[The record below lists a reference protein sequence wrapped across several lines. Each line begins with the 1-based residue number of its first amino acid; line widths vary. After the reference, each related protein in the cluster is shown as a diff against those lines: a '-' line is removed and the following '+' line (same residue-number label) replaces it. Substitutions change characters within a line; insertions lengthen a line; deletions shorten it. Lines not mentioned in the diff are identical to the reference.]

1 MANRYNGS
9 LFAAGKQ
16 EKTMNDILLYD
27 TTLRDGTHGE
37 NITFSADEKIK
48 IALRLDDFGIH
59 YIEGGWPGSN
69 PKDMQF
75 FDLASR
81 VEFRQAR
88 LVAFGATRK
97 PGIQPAEDENLQAI
111 IASKT
116 PTVAIFGKSWDLHVQ
131 EVMNN
136 SLAENLAM
144 IHDSVTFLKSNGLE
158 VVYDAEHFFDGYK
171 NDADYALKTLHA
183 AIDGGADFAVLCDTN
198 GGTLP
203 FEIESIFKD
212 VQKSI
217 SEKKSATH
225 DRAPCQLGIHTH
237 NDCGLAVA
245 NSITAVHAGAVM
257 VQGTINGYG
266 ERCGNADL
274 TSVIPVISLKMNR
287 PCVSEKQLEKLKTL
301 SRYVSETANQVPLN
315 TRPFVGKSAFA
326 HKGGIHVSAI
336 MKVPKAYEHM
346 EPALVGNQRRVLV
359 SDLSGKSN
367 VEYKAKE
374 LGVELG
380 GNGYDS
386 KKIVSEIKQLEQQGY
401 QFDVAEGSFKILME
415 KFTDQ
420 FEPLFQLESFRVTIE
435 KDKDGPCSSQ
445 ATIKISVGDTQ
456 EITAAEGYGPVSA
469 LDNALRKALDKFFP
483 DLDTMRLVDFKV
495 RVIDGGRG
503 TAAKVRVFIESR
515 DQDQIWSTIG
525 VSEDIIEASWHAL
538 ADSFQYKLANEKQ
551 IRDGQ
556 FPAQEALPIFNK

>member
-1 MANRYNGS
+1 M
-9 LFAAGKQ
+9 
-16 EKTMNDILLYD
+16 EPVLLYD
-27 TTLRDGTHGE
+27 TTLRDGTQGE

-75 FDLASR
+75 FDLAKR

-88 LVAFGATRK
+88 LVAFGSTRK
-97 PGIQPAEDENLQAI
+97 PGIQPADDDNLKAL

-116 PTVAIFGKSWDLHVQ
+116 PTVAIFGKSWDLHVR

-144 IHDSVTFLKSNGLE
+144 IHDSVTFLKNNDLE

-171 NDADYALKTLHA
+171 NDADYAIKSLQA
-183 AIDGGADFAVLCDTN
+183 AIEGGADFVVLCDTN

-203 FEIESIFKD
+203 LEIESIMTD

-217 SEKKSATH
+217 NVNESAAY
-225 DRAPCQLGIHTH
+225 DQPPCRLGIHTH
-237 NDCGLAVA
+237 NDCSLAVA
-245 NSITAVHAGAVM
+245 NSITAVQTGAIM

-274 TSVIPVISLKMNR
+274 TSIIPILGLKMNR
-287 PCVSEKQLEKLKTL
+287 PCVPEQNLAKLKTL

-336 MKVPKAYEHM
+336 MKVPRAYEHM

-386 KKIVSEIKQLEQQGY
+386 KKIVTEIKELEQQGY

-445 ATIKISVGDTQ
+445 ATIKISVGEKQ

-525 VSEDIIEASWHAL
+525 VSEDIIEASWQAL
-538 ADSFQYKLANEKQ
+538 ADSFQFKLANEKQ
-551 IRDGQ
+551 IRGRNY
-556 FPAQEALPIFNK
+556 PEQEALPIFNET